1 MPLVVVKGAGSS
13 LLGRNWLDV
22 LRLDWKEIHLVG
34 SMDLLRSLLD
44 KYAEV
49 FKEGLG
55 ELKKH
60 EAKIHVDREA
70 QPKFCKARPI
80 PYAMRNKVEEELA
93 QLQKQ
98 PISGVPASSTR

>member
-1 MPLVVVKGAGSS
+1 
-13 LLGRNWLDV
+13 
-22 LRLDWKEIHLVG
+22 
-34 SMDLLRSLLD
+34 MDLSRSLLD

-55 ELKKH
+55 ELKEHK
-60 EAKIHVDREA
+60 AKIHVDREA

-80 PYAMRNKVEEELA
+80 PYAMRSEVEEELA

-98 PISGVPASSTR
+98 GIITPVQLLTGQHQSCRS